1 VSPQPALDL
10 HAHVDP
16 DIDPAELGCLGVIF
30 VATRSLDEA
39 DAATQRQDEQTIWG
53 VGCHPGLVGAH
64 KAFSPD
70 RFAELITRTAFV
82 SEVGLDGKSRVP
94 MRTQEATLGSILSV
108 LDGSPRIT
116 SLHSYQASEQIIVA
130 LEARPIAGAV
140 LHWWLG
146 NESQTRRALELGCF
160 FSVNA
165 SSVRRTD
172 LLDLIPL
179 DRLLTETDHPFGD
192 RRGGRGARPG
202 FVKSV
207 EVALAR
213 QHGATVG
220 DVRVAMW
227 RNLARL
233 VSETKSAHLLP
244 RAVRRQL
251 LAS

>member
-1 VSPQPALDL
+1 MSPQPALDL

-16 DIDPAELGCLGVIF
+16 EIDPVELGRLGVVF

-53 VGCHPGLVGAH
+53 VGCHPRLVGAH
-64 KAFSPD
+64 KAFSRD
-70 RFAELITRTAFV
+70 RFAELIARTAFV

-94 MRTQEATLGSILSV
+94 MMTQEATLGSILGV

-116 SLHSYQASEQIIVA
+116 SLHSYQASEQVIGA
-130 LEARPIAGAV
+130 LEARPIRGAV

-146 NESQTRRALELGCF
+146 DERQTRRALDLGCF
-160 FSVNA
+160 FSMNA
-165 SSVRRTD
+165 SSVRRSD
-172 LLDLIPL
+172 LLKLIPL
-179 DRLLTETDHPFGD
+179 DRILTETDHPFGD
-192 RRGGRGARPG
+192 RRGGRSARPG
-202 FVKSV
+202 LVKTV
-207 EVALAR
+207 EDALAR
-213 QHGATVG
+213 QHGETALG
-220 DVRVAMW
+220 VRSVMW

-233 VSETKSAHLLP
+233 VSETGCAHLLP